1 MISTESKRAQ
11 SSYKIRFNDCDMF
24 GHLNNAR
31 YIDYMINARQDHL
44 KDNYNFDYAAYYANN
59 FGWVVAE
66 HEIVYLKPARFDET
80 VVISS
85 QLVFADEGVLIAEI
99 AMFNQAGDKLKCLMR
114 TKFIPV
120 NIASG
125 KREKHT
131 GDLLQLVND
140 LVVPGNLQADAM
152 QMRTQAYLKLN
163 N

>member
-1 MISTESKRAQ
+1 MISTASKRAQ
-11 SSYKIRFNDCDMF
+11 SCYKIRFNDCDMF

-44 KDNYNFDYAAYYANN
+44 KDDYNFDYAAYYANN

-80 VVISS
+80 VIISS
-85 QLVFADEGVLIAEI
+85 QVVFADEGILIAEI
-99 AMFNQAGDKLKCLMR
+99 AMYNQEADKLKCLMR

-120 NIASG
+120 NISSG
-125 KREKHT
+125 KRDKHSIE
-131 GDLLQLVND
+131 LLQILRD
-140 LVVPGNLQADAM
+140 LVVPGNLHLQEMPVRMLAH
-152 QMRTQAYLKLN
+152 RKLN